1 MSLLKIVPAVIALGT
16 VAAVAVGVVTELLMS
31 DFDEDVHYDE
41 NTRKDVLK
49 KMKACQNE
57 LARFSDLKILNDKRE
72 STSQVKNVDLLIDG
86 VEINELISQ
95 LEEELT
101 RLTAKYNK
109 FNAPKKRT

>member
-31 DFDEDVHYDE
+31 DFDEDIHYDE
-41 NTRKDVLK
+41 NTKKEVLA

-72 STSQVKNVDLLIDG
+72 ATAQVKNVALMIGD
-86 VEINELISQ
+86 VEINELIAQ

-109 FNAPKKRT
+109 FDAPKKRK